1 MVRAQDHFNAEH
13 QRMEVLTVVCE
24 VCVQVLGGPEARPD
38 LLQLARLG
46 GDLPLVDLLGHFLS
60 QLCIVR
66 RI

>member
-1 MVRAQDHFNAEH
+1 
-13 QRMEVLTVVCE
+13 MEVLTVVCE
-24 VCVQVLGGPEARPD
+24 VCVQVLGGPEARPN

-46 GDLPLVDLLGHFLS
+46 GDLSLVYLFGHFVS